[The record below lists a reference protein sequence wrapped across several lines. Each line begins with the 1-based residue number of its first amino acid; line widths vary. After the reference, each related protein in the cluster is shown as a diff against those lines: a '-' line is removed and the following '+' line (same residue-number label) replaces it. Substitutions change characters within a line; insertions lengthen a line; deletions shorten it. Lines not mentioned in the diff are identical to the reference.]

1 MDSAVID
8 ESDFHNIVSTSL
20 QQSGHGISEEIVP
33 DMSEVERLVRI
44 R

>member
-1 MDSAVID
+1 MDSTVID
-8 ESDFHNIVSTSL
+8 ESNFHHIVSTSL